1 MKNFLNT
8 LREIARY
15 PSAIFGSLIIFALI
29 VASIVVIV
37 KIPYQTAIDRWRG
50 GEEVW
55 GKNPRT
61 VPPTWTNWFRKS
73 KLVESLNMYEG
84 DEGDR

>member
-55 GKNPRT
+55 GKILAQFPLPGPTGSENP
-61 VPPTWTNWFRKS
+61 NWWNHLTCMKVM
-73 KLVESLNMYEG
+73 KV
-84 DEGDR
+84 